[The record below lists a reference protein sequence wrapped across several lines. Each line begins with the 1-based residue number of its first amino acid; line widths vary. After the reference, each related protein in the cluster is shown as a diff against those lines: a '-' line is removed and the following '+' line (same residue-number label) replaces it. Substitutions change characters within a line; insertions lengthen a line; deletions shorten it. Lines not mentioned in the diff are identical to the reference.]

1 MHELPEVGNYEMV
14 GELCMNCLK
23 WGTMEWRS
31 ELCMNCLKWGTMEWG
46 VSYAICMDCLN
57 SETMQNGGVSYA
69 WTA

>member
-31 ELCMNCLKWGTMEWG
+31 ELCMNCLKWGTME
-46 VSYAICMDCLN
+46 
-57 SETMQNGGVSYA
+57 
-69 WTA
+69 